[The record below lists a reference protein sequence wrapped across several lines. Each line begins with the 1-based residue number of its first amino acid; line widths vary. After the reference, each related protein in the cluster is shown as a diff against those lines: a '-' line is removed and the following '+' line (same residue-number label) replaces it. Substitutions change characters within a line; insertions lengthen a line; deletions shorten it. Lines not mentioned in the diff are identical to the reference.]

1 MAEGT
6 LRILGQVRGQ
16 STIASAYSPAGGVR
30 ATIFLILVANTSGT
44 SVDYQICIDDNGT
57 TYTAATAIAWNVP
70 LNNGEIKTFDFGE
83 KGMPLNEAA
92 GNIAVM
98 SATNDA
104 NTFTIIGEEIQ

>member
-1 MAEGT
+1 MPKGT
-6 LRILGQVRGQ
+6 LKILAQIRGQ
-16 STIASAYSPAGGVR
+16 SAIASAYSPADGTR
-30 ATIFLILVANTSGT
+30 ARIFSILVANTSGS

-70 LNNGEIKTFDFGE
+70 LNDGATKTFDFGE
-83 KGMPLNEAA
+83 RGVPLNESA

-104 NTFTIIGEEIQ
+104 HTFTVIGEELQ